1 MMRLR
6 SEQGTDLV
14 EEATET
20 RGGGE
25 GVGPAHRPIALLDP
39 PMILLQAIVA
49 ITVGPVRHPV
59 PKDVPNSAR
68 VGLLAIGGDAV
79 WDDAGHDPGRAEE
92 GLGCREVCVSLR
104 RASSRG
110 PSRSMVQ

>member
-20 RGGGE
+20 HGGGE

-39 PMILLQAIVA
+39 PMILLQAIVE
-49 ITVGPVRHPV
+49 ITVSPVRHPV
-59 PKDVPNSAR
+59 PKDVPNSAG
-68 VGLLAIGGDAV
+68 VGVMAIGGDPV
-79 WDDAGHDPGRAEE
+79 GHDTGDRPGRAEE
-92 GLGCREVCVSLR
+92 GLGCREVRVSLR
-104 RASSRG
+104 RASSRR
-110 PSRSMVQ
+110 PTRSMVQ